1 MVDWWFI
8 WGIIIGVAFVLLVWA
23 GLHIV
28 YLENYIQEY
37 QASCEDYQNACDNA
51 LNASDKL
58 IKEYKNYTNSLLN
71 QIETLQGNLTDLQI
85 KYYNLATTCSE
96 IQEDNLQLKKQND
109 NLKSQKGLINP
120 TYEQLWDFVM
130 KDNTNNFEWSKDFDC
145 TEFSNRFIKNF
156 AERGFYS
163 CTTELTFDDDTGHII
178 VAVNTNKGVYFV
190 EPQTDYLIRNDELR
204 VGKDYCDIVNWDCD
218 WKIRKI
224 SSCFELKI

>member
-8 WGIIIGVAFVLLVWA
+8 LGIIIGVAFVLLVWA

-37 QASCEDYQNACDNA
+37 QSACENYQTACNNTIALCENTIDKCEDYSFILQYN
-51 LNASDKL
+51 LSKIQSKYSTL
-58 IKEYKNYTNSLLN
+58 KEKYILLN
-71 QIETLQGNLTDLQI
+71 E
-85 KYYNLATTCSE
+85 KYS
-96 IQEDNLQLKKQND
+96 QLKKQND
-109 NLKSQKGLINP
+109 NLNSQKGLINP
-120 TYEQLWDFVM
+120 TYEQLWDFVITD
-130 KDNTNNFEWSKDFDC
+130 KTNNLEWEENFDC

-178 VAVNTNKGVYFV
+178 VAVKTDRGIYYI

-204 VGKDYCDIVNWDCD
+204 VGKDYCDIVDWDCD

-224 SSCFELKI
+224 SSCFKLKV